1 MSLLEAAQAMRSRKA
16 PIQPLVIYDPPP
28 NVLPK
33 GGKMSLAMDSA
44 ITEQSAWVNAQI
56 AAPIMSGVLSEGL
69 LFYGYA
75 YLSLLAQRAEYR
87 IPTEIIATEMTRK
100 WVKFK
105 VAEDAIKKRQRH
117 RREEEKAEE
126 ELQPTGEEP
135 ESTPGE
141 HPDSD
146 GGVSAQDAEPL
157 TQHINLNISG
167 DPGEEEADEGVEEEE
182 ERVEE
187 EENAEEDE
195 REEKKAANLQ
205 EDDDKAER
213 LKELEKEFDRLG
225 VRDCFK
231 HIAMDDGYFGRA
243 HLFMDFSEDEDE
255 VDQLRGEMNTDIGD
269 GRNDISLE
277 KVTKGSLK
285 RIKVIE
291 PTWTYPTTYN
301 SINPLRDDW
310 YKPTVWYVM
319 GMEIHTSRLL
329 TFIGRPVPDML
340 KPSYMFGGLS
350 LSQLVK
356 PYVDLWLNTR
366 QNIGNLIQAFSVMV
380 LKTNLSATL
389 ETGGGEMFE
398 RAELFNQG
406 RDNAGLMM
414 VDMKTEDFENVA
426 VPLGGLDHLQAQ
438 AQEHMMSVVRIP
450 AVKFTGIQPS
460 GLNASSEGE
469 IRTFY
474 DTIGAY
480 QESLF
485 RPNLT
490 KVMHFVML
498 SLWGEI
504 DEDITFDFAPL
515 WALTEKEEAEVRK
528 MEAETDDILVNGVAA
543 LRPEEVRER
552 IASDPDTPY
561 SGLDVEDVPDPPQL
575 QEQGLATGGKVNIKG
590 TQGFG
595 GGPGGK
601 APGNGE

>member
-1 MSLLEAAQAMRSRKA
+1 
-16 PIQPLVIYDPPP
+16 
-28 NVLPK
+28 
-33 GGKMSLAMDSA
+33 
-44 ITEQSAWVNAQI
+44 
-56 AAPIMSGVLSEGL
+56 
-69 LFYGYA
+69 
-75 YLSLLAQRAEYR
+75 
-87 IPTEIIATEMTRK
+87 
-100 WVKFK
+100 
-105 VAEDAIKKRQRH
+105 
-117 RREEEKAEE
+117 
-126 ELQPTGEEP
+126 
-135 ESTPGE
+135 
-141 HPDSD
+141 
-146 GGVSAQDAEPL
+146 
-157 TQHINLNISG
+157 
-167 DPGEEEADEGVEEEE
+167 
-182 ERVEE
+182 
-187 EENAEEDE
+187 
-195 REEKKAANLQ
+195 
-205 EDDDKAER
+205 
-213 LKELEKEFDRLG
+213 
-225 VRDCFK
+225 
-231 HIAMDDGYFGRA
+231 
-243 HLFMDFSEDEDE
+243 
-255 VDQLRGEMNTDIGD
+255 
-269 GRNDISLE
+269 
-277 KVTKGSLK
+277 
-285 RIKVIE
+285 
-291 PTWTYPTTYN
+291 
-301 SINPLRDDW
+301 
-310 YKPTVWYVM
+310 
-319 GMEIHTSRLL
+319 
-329 TFIGRPVPDML
+329 ML

-601 APGNGE
+601 PPGNGE